1 MSRKGLCSLAV
12 VAILGALVIAGCGG
26 GSSSTSGGGG
36 ATSEG
41 GETAADSGSASAQ
54 QFEAKWIKGSFSKPA
69 VPAIKNIPPSENIWI
84 VTVGQLSVS
93 GQKSISSVVSSAK
106 DLGWTTHEY
115 DGKFEQNEWIAGVRA
130 AVAAKADA
138 IFTYAIDCA
147 PMAAALKEAKA
158 AGIPVI
164 NLQGVDCDVEGGEKL
179 FTYTV
184 TWNGEETEE
193 FWKNFGEAQAAWVSS
208 HEPEAKILSFEE
220 TDVRLLINIAEGFKS
235 GVEKYCPGC
244 EILEEIKFTGAE
256 LGAKLQAKA
265 EQALLRAPDAT
276 VVNGNYDD
284 PVNTAISPAMKNAGK
299 AGQVALI
306 GGEGQIPNIELVYE
320 GIQSAGSG
328 IGLYWE
334 GYAAM
339 DAIIRVLA
347 GEDPAGD
354 EKNGL
359 GVQLYDK
366 ENNLPPKGQG
376 YEAPDID
383 YKAAFYKAWGLE

>member
-1 MSRKGLCSLAV
+1 MSRSGLCSFAVIAALAALAV
-12 VAILGALVIAGCGG
+12 AGCGG
-26 GSSSTSGGGG
+26 GSDSTSGAGG
-36 ATSEG
+36 TSEG
-41 GETAADSGSASAQ
+41 TEASEGGGSEETQ
-54 QFEAKWIKGSFSKPA
+54 QFAAEWIKGSFVEPK
-69 VPAIKNIPPSENIWI
+69 VPAIKNIPTSENIWI

-93 GQKSISSVVSSAK
+93 GQKAISSVLGSSK
-106 DLGWTTHEY
+106 DLGWQTNQY

-147 PMAAALKEAKA
+147 PIAAALQEAKA

-164 NLQGVDCDVEGGEKL
+164 NLQGVDCDVEGGPKL

-184 TWNGEETEE
+184 SWNGLETEE
-193 FWKNFGEAQAAWVSS
+193 FWKTFGEAQASWVSLN
-208 HEPEAKILSFEE
+208 EPDAKIISFEE
-220 TDVRLLINIAEGFKS
+220 TDVRLLINITEGFKS
-235 GVEKYCPGC
+235 GLEEYCPGC
-244 EILEEIKFTGAE
+244 EIVEEIKFTGAE
-256 LGAKLQAKA
+256 LGPKLQSKA
-265 EQALLRAPDAT
+265 EQALLRTPEAT

-284 PVNTAISPAMKNAGK
+284 PINTAIYPAMQNAGK
-299 AGQVALI
+299 AGEVALV
-306 GGEGQIPNIELVYE
+306 GGEGQVPNIELVYD

-328 IGLYWE
+328 LGLQWE

-347 GEDPAGD
+347 DQDLAGNT
-354 EKNGL
+354 KNGL

-366 ENNLPPKGQG
+366 DNNLPPRGQA
-376 YEAPDID
+376 YAPDID